1 MLDVDLTQKFNSNYE
16 LYLDMIYKKTASLI
30 EASARAAAILA
41 SKDEE
46 KYALYGKNLGLAF
59 QMIDDILDITQDSST
74 LGKPAMLD
82 FVEGK
87 VTIPYLFLHQR
98 IDDKQKLESMYKK
111 SLNQE
116 EIAWIK
122 EQMNTTNALQDAI
135 LQAKALGN
143 EAIDALK
150 DENTLELVMIMK
162 AMIEREF

>member
-1 MLDVDLTQKFNSNYE
+1 
-16 LYLDMIYKKTASLI
+16 
-30 EASARAAAILA
+30 
-41 SKDEE
+41 
-46 KYALYGKNLGLAF
+46 
-59 QMIDDILDITQDSST
+59 
-74 LGKPAMLD
+74 
-82 FVEGK
+82 
-87 VTIPYLFLHQR
+87 
-98 IDDKQKLESMYKK
+98 MYKK